1 MADGYGPALP
11 LKRDEIDGYA
21 MKKTIVEETKQ
32 NFKILLL
39 TNPGERIMDR
49 NFGIGIKK
57 FLFEP
62 QESLLYDKI
71 RKRIKKQLN
80 QYLSHVVVEKI
91 EFGGGDI
98 AYSRMPEA
106 IPANDLSIKIV
117 YKIVTVGVTDTIE
130 AGPTPLGDFTAR

>member
-1 MADGYGPALP
+1 MADRYGPALP
-11 LKRDEIDGYA
+11 LKRSDIDGYA
-21 MKKTIVEETKQ
+21 MKKTIIEETKQ

-49 NFGIGIKK
+49 QFGIGIKR

-62 QESLLYDKI
+62 QDPMLYDKI
-71 RKRIKKQLN
+71 RKRIKKQIRKYLN
-80 QYLSHVVVEKI
+80 HVTI
-91 EFGGGDI
+91 EDIQFGGGDV
-98 AYSRMPEA
+98 AYARSPQA

-117 YKIVTVGVTDTIE
+117 YKIVTQGVIDSIE